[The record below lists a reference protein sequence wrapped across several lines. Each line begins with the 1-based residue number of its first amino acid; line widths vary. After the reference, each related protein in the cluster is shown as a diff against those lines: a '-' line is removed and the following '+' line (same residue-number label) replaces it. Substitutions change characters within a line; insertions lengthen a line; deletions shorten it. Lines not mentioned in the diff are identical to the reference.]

1 MPPPDFVLPQW
12 QSQAPPP
19 GGLVTPVAA
28 VRPRLAETEYR
39 VEVISDYDTL
49 VRLQPSWDALVA
61 KIDDDHPFL
70 SHAWVCSWWECFGA
84 GHELHILVVKSD
96 SEIVAIAPLM
106 VSQIRIY
113 GLKVRRLGF
122 LLNDHTPRFDFLL
135 SRDCPLAA
143 CRALWT
149 ALRDQTGQWDLLE
162 LRQLVAGAPSSECL
176 SQMARADG
184 YRVGIRH
191 LGDSPYLLLKGKWE
205 RYYEQLSR
213 NHRTKIRKG
222 LNRLARQGPVLMEVV
237 SAAEQLTGALD
248 DGLRIE
254 AAAWKEVSGT
264 AIRCQQDIQ
273 RFYRVFGER
282 AAHLGTLR
290 LFFLTLSGVRIAF
303 AYALC
308 YRNKLYVL
316 KVGYDPAYA
325 RYSPSN
331 LLCYHNFR
339 DSFGRG
345 LYEYEF
351 LGHNDTWKLDW
362 TKTMRAHHELLVFV
376 RGFRTGVLYWAK
388 CRVIPVLQRQ
398 PLYIRTRDFLLNRK
412 RHDSQVDKSDKSGE
426 DETST

>member
-1 MPPPDFVLPQW
+1 MPPPDLVLPPW
-12 QSQAPPP
+12 QNSVPPSADV
-19 GGLVTPVAA
+19 VTPVAP
-28 VRPRLAETEYR
+28 VQTRLAETEYC

-49 VRLQPSWDALVA
+49 VRLQPAWDALVA

-84 GHELHILVVKSD
+84 GHELRIVVVKSD
-96 SEIVAIAPLM
+96 SEIVGIAPLM
-106 VSQIRIY
+106 VSPIRVY
-113 GLKVRRLGF
+113 GLKLRRLGF
-122 LLNDHTPRFDFLL
+122 LLNDHTPRFGFLL

-149 ALRDQTGQWDLLE
+149 AVRDKTGQWDLLE
-162 LRQLVAGAPSSECL
+162 LRQLVTGAPTSECL

-184 YRVGIRH
+184 YHVGIRH
-191 LGDSPYLLLKGKWE
+191 LGDSPYLPLKGKWE

-222 LNRLARQGPVLMEVV
+222 LNRLARQGSVQMEVV
-237 SAAEQLTGALD
+237 TTADQLTGALD

-254 AAAWKEVSGT
+254 AAAWKELSGT

-273 RFYRVFGER
+273 RFYRVFAER
-282 AAHLGTLR
+282 AVRLGTLR
-290 LFFLTLSGVRIAF
+290 LFFLIASGVRIAF

-339 DSFGRG
+339 DSFERG
-345 LYEYEF
+345 LDEYEF
-351 LGHNDTWKLDW
+351 LGHNDTWKRDW
-362 TKTMRAHHELLVFV
+362 TKTTKAHHELLVFV
-376 RGFRTGVLYWAK
+376 RGFRTGFLYWAK

-398 PLYIRTRDFLLNRK
+398 PLYIRARDFLLNLK
-412 RHDSQVDKSDKSGE
+412 RHDSRASTSAKSG
-426 DETST
+426 DEETAA